1 MKARA
6 VARPRAKTAAQML
19 GHPFGLGLALG
30 VLFFAGLWASGAL
43 APAERRPHHADR
55 VAWRRRPGPRS
66 SRLRPRT
73 CTRLALAWRRRR
85 IPQDAP
91 GEPRP
96 VLSPDVGDLAFLK
109 LRGLLLPAPAADAR
123 RLRDD
128 FADPRTGHSHEA
140 LDILAPRGSP
150 VLAVDDGVVQKLF
163 TSVRGGLTVYQ
174 FDPEGTYCYYYAHLD
189 RYAPGLHEGM
199 TLKKGD
205 RIGDVGI
212 TGNAPPQT
220 PHLHFA
226 IFKLGPEKQWWKGA
240 ALNPYPLWGP
250 APARAD

>member
-1 MKARA
+1 VKARA
-6 VARPRAKTAAQML
+6 VARPRAKTAVQML
-19 GHPFGLGLALG
+19 GHPIGLGLALG
-30 VLFFAGLWASGAL
+30 VLFFAGLWVSGAL
-43 APAERRPHHADR
+43 RGTSVDR
-55 VAWRRRPGPRS
+55 VTPNASPEPARPAVEPS
-66 SRLRPRT
+66 SPPDLHAPGARPAAT
-73 CTRLALAWRRRR
+73 PM
-85 IPQDAP
+85 PQDAP

-96 VLSPDVGDLAFLK
+96 ALSPDVGDLAFLRMRK
-109 LRGLLLPAPAADAR
+109 LLLPAPAADAR

-128 FADPRTGHSHEA
+128 FADARAGHSHEA

-150 VLAVDDGVVQKLF
+150 VVAVDDGVVKKLF

-189 RYAPGLHEGM
+189 RYAPGLREGM

-212 TGNAPPQT
+212 TGNAPPDT

>member
-1 MKARA
+1 
-6 VARPRAKTAAQML
+6 ML

-30 VLFFAGLWASGAL
+30 VLFFGGLWASGAL
-43 APAERRPHHADR
+43 RPAPVGRVAPAEARPEPTARPAAEPSAAPDLHA
-55 VAWRRRPGPRS
+55 PGVP
-66 SRLRPRT
+66 
-73 CTRLALAWRRRR
+73 LAATPV
-85 IPQDAP
+85 PQDAP

-96 VLSPDVGDLAFLK
+96 ALSPGVEDLAFLK
-109 LRGLLLPAPAADAR
+109 LRRLLFPVPAADAS

-128 FADPRTGHSHEA
+128 FADARTGHSHEA
-140 LDILAPRGSP
+140 LDILAPRGSA
-150 VLAVDDGVVQKLF
+150 VVAVDDGVVQKLF

-189 RYAPGLHEGM
+189 RYAPGLREGM

-205 RIGDVGI
+205 RVGDVGT
-212 TGNAPPQT
+212 TGNAPPGT

-240 ALNPYPLWGP
+240 ALNPFPLWGP

>member
-1 MKARA
+1 
-6 VARPRAKTAAQML
+6 ML
-19 GHPFGLGLALG
+19 GHPFGMGLVLG
-30 VLFFAGLWASGAL
+30 VLFFGGLWVSGL
-43 APAERRPHHADR
+43 LRPSTVDR
-55 VAWRRRPGPRS
+55 VDTTPASTLGIQRPAAEPS
-66 SRLRPRT
+66 TPADLRAPGAPVAPT
-73 CTRLALAWRRRR
+73 A

-96 VLSPDVGDLAFLK
+96 MLSPDVGDLAFLK
-109 LRGLLLPAPAADAR
+109 LRRLLLPVPDVDSR

-128 FADPRTGHSHEA
+128 FTDARTGHSHEA
-140 LDILAPRGSP
+140 LDILAPRGSA
-150 VLAVDDGVVQKLF
+150 VVAVDDGVVQKLF

-174 FDPEGTYCYYYAHLD
+174 FDPEGTYCFYYAHLD
-189 RYAPGLHEGM
+189 RYAPGLREGM

-205 RIGDVGI
+205 RIGDVGT
-212 TGNAPPQT
+212 TGNAPPET

-250 APARAD
+250 GSRARAD

>member
-1 MKARA
+1 VTARA
-6 VARPRAKTAAQML
+6 VGRPRAKTAAQML
-19 GHPFGLGLALG
+19 GHPFGLGLVLG
-30 VLFFAGLWASGAL
+30 VLFFGGLWVSGTLRTAHVDPVVPAPSPEPQPRTEPP
-43 APAERRPHHADR
+43 APADLRA
-55 VAWRRRPGPRS
+55 PGVP
-66 SRLRPRT
+66 LQPT
-73 CTRLALAWRRRR
+73 P

-109 LRGLLLPAPAADAR
+109 LRRLQMPVPDVDPR

-128 FADPRTGHSHEA
+128 FADARTGHSHEA
-140 LDILAPRGSP
+140 LDILAPRGSA
-150 VLAVDDGVVQKLF
+150 VVAVDDGVVQKLF

-189 RYAPGLHEGM
+189 RYAPGLREGM
-199 TLKKGD
+199 ALKKGD
-205 RIGDVGI
+205 RIGDVGT

-240 ALNPYPLWGP
+240 ALNPYPLWGS

>member
-1 MKARA
+1 VRRSA
-6 VARPRAKTAAQML
+6 VNRPRAKTAVQML
-19 GHPFGLGLALG
+19 SHPFGLGLLLG
-30 VLFFAGLWASGAL
+30 VLFFGGLWVSGAL
-43 APAERRPHHADR
+43 GTRQVDRVPAEPTPAPPARAATEPSAPPNIG
-55 VAWRRRPGPRS
+55 APGAPMA
-66 SRLRPRT
+66 PT
-73 CTRLALAWRRRR
+73 P

-96 VLSPDVGDLAFLK
+96 VLSPDVGDLAYLK
-109 LRGLLLPAPAADAR
+109 LRRLALPVPEVDAR

-128 FADPRTGHSHEA
+128 YADPRTGHSHEA
-140 LDILAPRGSP
+140 LDILAPRGSA
-150 VLAVDDGVVQKLF
+150 VVAVDDGVVQKLF

-189 RYAPGLHEGM
+189 RYAPGLREGM
-199 TLKKGD
+199 TIKKGD
-205 RIGDVGI
+205 RIGDVGT

-240 ALNPYPLWGP
+240 ALNPYPLWGS

>member
-1 MKARA
+1 MTRRA
-6 VARPRAKTAAQML
+6 VARPRAKTAARML
-19 GHPFGLGLALG
+19 GHPFGLGLVLG
-30 VLFFAGLWASGAL
+30 VLFFVGLWVSGAL
-43 APAERRPHHADR
+43 RRPSVDRVTTDASPARATRPAVEPSAPADLRAPGTRMEPTPIPQYAPGQP
-55 VAWRRRPGPRS
+55 RPGLS
-66 SRLRPRT
+66 ADVED
-73 CTRLALAWRRRR
+73 LAL
-85 IPQDAP
+85 
-91 GEPRP
+91 
-96 VLSPDVGDLAFLK
+96 LK

-128 FADPRTGHSHEA
+128 FADPRTGHSHDA

-150 VLAVDDGVVQKLF
+150 VVAVDDGVVKKLF

-174 FDPEGTYCYYYAHLD
+174 FDPEETYCYYYAHLD
-189 RYAPGLHEGM
+189 RYAPGLREGM
-199 TLKKGD
+199 ILKKGQ

-212 TGNAPPQT
+212 TGNSPPDT

-240 ALNPYPLWGP
+240 ALNPYPLWGS

>member
-1 MKARA
+1 
-6 VARPRAKTAAQML
+6 ML
-19 GHPFGLGLALG
+19 GHPFGLGLVLG
-30 VLFFAGLWASGAL
+30 VLFFAGLWVSG
-43 APAERRPHHADR
+43 
-55 VAWRRRPGPRS
+55 
-66 SRLRPRT
+66 RLRPRT
-73 CTRLALAWRRRR
+73 VDRVDTRPTAPPAVRGPAVEPSSPGELRAPGAPVEPTP
-85 IPQDAP
+85 IPQEAP

-96 VLSPDVGDLAFLK
+96 VLSPDVGDLALLK
-109 LRGLLLPAPAADAR
+109 LRRLLMPVPEVDAR

-128 FADPRTGHSHEA
+128 FGDPRTGHAHEA
-140 LDILAPRGSP
+140 LDILAPRGSA
-150 VLAVDDGVVQKLF
+150 VVAVDDGVVQKLF

-189 RYAPGLHEGM
+189 RYAPGLREGM
-199 TLKKGD
+199 ALKKGD
-205 RIGDVGI
+205 RIGDVGT

-240 ALNPYPLWGP
+240 ALNPYPLWGS